1 MSELITIETT
11 SLSQTSSFQLS
22 DIVNTITALKDNAS
36 ENIVK
41 TVEQL
46 AGKEKSKEQSLGNFV
61 QEIAGNLNLS
71 NIKEQRKLTGISKAI
86 SESKTTIIKALRS
99 RKKFLDADGKAL
111 LEIIQETESFF
122 NELRD
127 IISAPV
133 TQYKADMEAI
143 QQAIDEKIAKI
154 TFFQKTIDESG
165 FYMQG
170 MPVLTLKAKIDSLRK
185 TQITKEDYGDKEE
198 LAKEELAKSIQF
210 LEDKV
215 TEEESRIAAQ
225 QKEEIDHLIK
235 RLTNYRVPFEN
246 GGSVLT
252 NMSSES
258 VKDLSNKL
266 NQIEV
271 TQEIYGQQYD
281 LAVDEKTKSL
291 DYLGEL
297 YNQILLK
304 EEEAKN
310 LDAEKEKQAKEQLL
324 LDNIEKIKS
333 YQLHWK
339 KQPRFADTAE
349 DIAGVMHMI
358 STLNAVKN
366 KLNGVD
372 FTKYG
377 RFQTQCRTAVT
388 ASLDQNDI
396 NLAELSKLNTEL
408 QKQARI
414 EQSKIDFDS
423 KVQIRTNTVE
433 EIQNIINS
441 IDNIRYSEDIEAHV
455 QQKKI
460 DLAMAL
466 NAAKTKQAEE
476 VKANMQN
483 NKKWSEMLVAVRES
497 ILNNQ
502 EAVKQK
508 IIAEDVEYDALDPTS
523 REEYLKKR
531 IMTPQECHFAAKA
544 LVQGKK
550 YGVKINGLD

>member
-1 MSELITIETT
+1 MIWRSEKKKILCHDF
-11 SLSQTSSFQLS
+11 SSYIF
-22 DIVNTITALKDNAS
+22 LK
-36 ENIVK
+36 
-41 TVEQL
+41 T
-46 AGKEKSKEQSLGNFV
+46 
-61 QEIAGNLNLS
+61 
-71 NIKEQRKLTGISKAI
+71 
-86 SESKTTIIKALRS
+86 
-99 RKKFLDADGKAL
+99 KAL

-215 TEEESRIAAQ
+215 TEEENRIAAQ
-225 QKEEIDHLIK
+225 QKEQIDYLVK
-235 RLTNYRVPFEN
+235 RLTNYRISVES
-246 GGSVLT
+246 GGNVLT
-252 NMSSES
+252 NMSSAS
-258 VKDLSNKL
+258 IKDLSNTL
-266 NQIEV
+266 DQIEV
-271 TQEIYGQQYD
+271 TQDIYGQQYD
-281 LAVDEKTKSL
+281 LAVDEKAKSL

-297 YNQILLK
+297 YNQVLLK

-339 KQPRFADTAE
+339 EQSCFANTAH

-358 STLNAVKN
+358 STLNGIKS

-388 ASLDQNDI
+388 ASLDQNEI

-414 EQSKIDFDS
+414 EQSKIDFDA
-423 KVQIRTNTVE
+423 KIQIRINTVE

-441 IDNIRYSEDIEAHV
+441 IDNIRYSEDIESHV

-460 DLAMAL
+460 DLAVAL

-476 VKANMQN
+476 VKANMQD
-483 NKKWSEMLVAVRES
+483 NKKWSAMLVTVRES

-502 EAVKQK
+502 EVVKQK
-508 IIAEDVEYDALDPTS
+508 IIAEDIEYDALDPTS
-523 REEYLKKR
+523 REEYLNKR

-544 LVQGKK
+544 LVQSKK